1 MLKKYFIIGI
11 CLTTYGC
18 FTPSMD
24 MKAKVSNKANYDSAI
39 PIDFIFIFN
48 DKAFDEIKKLSAY
61 DWFLKKEQYYND
73 YAITDEI
80 QILSYEFVPGQSF
93 ELHKFKPNRTP
104 SSLIIFANYLI
115 SGDHRVVLKEY
126 SKINIDFNENSFAV
140 SLSK

>member
-61 DWFLKKEQYYND
+61 DWFLKKEPRP
-73 YAITDEI
+73 
-80 QILSYEFVPGQSF
+80 S
-93 ELHKFKPNRTP
+93 KNRYCFTTW
-104 SSLIIFANYLI
+104 NYFTKDSPLI
-115 SGDHRVVLKEY
+115 SSGLLGPVRLMKVK
-126 SKINIDFNENSFAV
+126 
-140 SLSK
+140 